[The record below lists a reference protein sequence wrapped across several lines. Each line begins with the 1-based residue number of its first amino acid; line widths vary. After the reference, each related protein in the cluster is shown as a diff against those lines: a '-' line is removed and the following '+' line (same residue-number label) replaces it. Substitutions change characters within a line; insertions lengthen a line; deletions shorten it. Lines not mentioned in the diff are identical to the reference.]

1 MFGIVLGYDI
11 CCLVV
16 RVRNTLKYG
25 TILIYLYLV
34 EGCLCCMIMY
44 A

>member
-1 MFGIVLGYDI
+1 MVGLVLGYDI
-11 CCLVV
+11 CWLFG

-34 EGCLCCMIMY
+34 EGYISCMIMY